1 MGAPVGN
8 PHVIANKVELT
19 FADGSAAY
27 KKADYQTALS
37 AWKPLA
43 EQGNGM
49 AENGLGVLYE
59 YGYGGTQDSHA
70 AEQWLSKALAQGSV
84 QAGDNLG
91 WMYEQGLG
99 VKKDGVRAYM
109 WYSLAGDAA
118 GGAEDAKTPAGNLE
132 RISATLSQSEIAR
145 AKALAAACQKS
156 GFVSCG

>member
-1 MGAPVGN
+1 
-8 PHVIANKVELT
+8 
-19 FADGSAAY
+19 
-27 KKADYQTALS
+27 
-37 AWKPLA
+37 
-43 EQGNGM
+43 
-49 AENGLGVLYE
+49 
-59 YGYGGTQDSHA
+59 
-70 AEQWLSKALAQGSV
+70 
-84 QAGDNLG
+84 
-91 WMYEQGLG
+91 